1 MTIKNKHDLKLKK
14 RELEIEVK
22 FYEKEL
28 LASASGM
35 LDNFAGKLKNMAF
48 EFGYHLAAKYF
59 FSRRRRKKAH
69 QDY

>member
-28 LASASGM
+28 LASASGT

-59 FSRRRRKKAH
+59 FLRRRRKKAH

>member
-1 MTIKNKHDLKLKK
+1 MAIKNKHDLKLKK
-14 RELEIEVK
+14 RELEIEAK
-22 FYEKEL
+22 FYEKEM

-59 FSRRRRKKAH
+59 FFRGRKKKAH
-69 QDY
+69 QV